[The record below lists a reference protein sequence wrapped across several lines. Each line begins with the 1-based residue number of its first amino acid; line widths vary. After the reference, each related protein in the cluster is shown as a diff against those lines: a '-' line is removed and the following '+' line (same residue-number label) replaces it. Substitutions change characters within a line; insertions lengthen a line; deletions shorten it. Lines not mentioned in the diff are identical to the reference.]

1 MDRNDFSD
9 KIGRKEKRKLK
20 ARKKKGK
27 NLWFGLGMFGMVG
40 WSVTIPTIAGLA
52 LGLFID
58 KRTTGSISWT
68 LTLLVAGLVLG
79 CWNAWHWINKET
91 KEIEKERQET
101 GDEND

>member
-1 MDRNDFSD
+1 MDRNDFGE
-9 KIGRKEKRKLK
+9 KIGRKENRKLK

-68 LTLLVAGLVLG
+68 LTLLITGLVLG
-79 CWNAWHWINKET
+79 CWNAWHWIN
-91 KEIEKERQET
+91 IQEQLLRA
-101 GDEND
+101 D